1 MATGGKRSER
11 AWLVWARRKGR
22 PATAPGFLPAGRPGR
37 PGAGGGHPPVA
48 AADDEAWAAP
58 TAVPHVPGLVRQPDL
73 LAELESLVE
82 AAGGTVAGSAT
93 HSVAAENP
101 ATLIGSG
108 ALRQLKEAVAEN
120 GVDLVVFQ
128 NLLRPK
134 QQTNL
139 ESELEV
145 KVLDR
150 REVILDIFARR
161 ARSREG
167 KLQVEM
173 AQLSFR
179 LGRLAGGRRDLS
191 RLGGGIGTRGP
202 GEKKLE
208 EDRRR
213 IRSQLRQ
220 IGRELETVRR
230 TRSLHYQRRRDI
242 GFPVVAIVGYTNAGK
257 STLFNRLTGADV
269 FVADQLF
276 ATLDPTARKIR
287 LPGGLAAIAVDTVGF
302 IHELP
307 TELRDAFLATLEG
320 IGEADLLVHVVD
332 GSSDEMDSNLASV
345 DAILSDLGYGTKPA
359 IVAVN
364 KSDLGAG
371 GGGCP
376 PGGVRIS
383 AATGD
388 GIDALLAAAE
398 RILCERLSE
407 KSGSTRPA

>member
-1 MATGGKRSER
+1 MEVRGKSAET
-11 AWLVWARRKGR
+11 AWLVWVRRKSR
-22 PATAPGFLPAGRPGR
+22 PAPGEAQGV
-37 PGAGGGHPPVA
+37 GH
-48 AADDEAWAAP
+48 
-58 TAVPHVPGLVRQPDL
+58 QPDL
-73 LAELESLVE
+73 IAELESLVE
-82 AAGGTVAGSAT
+82 AAGGTVAGAVT
-93 HSVAAENP
+93 HLVSAENP
-101 ATLIGSG
+101 ATLIGRG
-108 ALRQLKEAVAEN
+108 ALQRLKAVVAEN

-139 ESELEV
+139 ESALEV

-220 IGRELETVRR
+220 IARELETVRR
-230 TRSLHYQRRRDI
+230 TRSLHYRRRREV
-242 GFPVVAIVGYTNAGK
+242 GFPVIAIVGYTNAGK

-276 ATLDPTARKIR
+276 ATLDPTARKVR
-287 LPGGLAAIAVDTVGF
+287 FPGGSDAIAVDTVGF

-307 TELRDAFLATLEG
+307 AELREAFLATLEG

-332 GSSDEMDSNLASV
+332 GSSEDMERNLASV
-345 DAILSDLGYGTKPA
+345 DGILSELGYGGKPTLVA
-359 IVAVN
+359 IN
-364 KSDLGAG
+364 KSDLGTAG
-371 GGGCP
+371 GSCP
-376 PGGVRIS
+376 QGGVRIS

-388 GIDALLAAAE
+388 GIDALIAAAE
-398 RILCERLSE
+398 RLLCERLSE

>member
-1 MATGGKRSER
+1 MEVRGKTAER
-11 AWLVWARRKGR
+11 AWLVWARRKRR
-22 PATAPGFLPAGRPGR
+22 PPGVPADA
-37 PGAGGGHPPVA
+37 AGS
-48 AADDEAWAAP
+48 
-58 TAVPHVPGLVRQPDL
+58 QPDL
-73 LAELESLVE
+73 IAELGSLVE
-82 AAGGTVAGSAT
+82 AAGGTVAGSVT
-93 HSVAAENP
+93 HLVSAENP
-101 ATLIGSG
+101 ATVIGAG
-108 ALRQLKEAVAEN
+108 AVRQLKEKVAEH

-139 ESELEV
+139 ERELEV

-220 IGRELETVRR
+220 IARELETVRR
-230 TRSLHYQRRRDI
+230 TRSLHYRRRREV

-276 ATLDPTARKIR
+276 ATLDPTARRMR
-287 LPGGLAAIAVDTVGF
+287 LPGGLEAIAVDTVGF

-307 TELRDAFLATLEG
+307 AELREAFLATLEG

-332 GSSDEMDSNLASV
+332 GSGEEMERNLASV
-345 DAILSDLGYGTKPA
+345 DGILSELGYGGKPT

-371 GGGCP
+371 GGPCP
-376 PGGVRIS
+376 PGGVRVS

-388 GIDALLAAAE
+388 GLAAFLAAAE
-398 RILCERLSE
+398 GKLCERLSE
-407 KSGSTRPA
+407 KSGSTRPG

>member
-1 MATGGKRSER
+1 MEVRGQGAEK

-22 PATAPGFLPAGRPGR
+22 PSVAPGNPASG
-37 PGAGGGHPPVA
+37 
-48 AADDEAWAAP
+48 
-58 TAVPHVPGLVRQPDL
+58 QPDL
-73 LAELESLVE
+73 IAELGSLVE
-82 AAGGTVAGSAT
+82 AAGGIVTGAVT
-93 HSVAAENP
+93 HMVSAENP

-108 ALRQLKEAVAEN
+108 ALMRLKEAVAEH
-120 GVDLVVFQ
+120 GVSLVVFQ
-128 NLLRPK
+128 NLLKPK

-139 ESELEV
+139 EDELDV

-208 EDRRR
+208 QDRRR

-220 IGRELETVRR
+220 IARELETVRR
-230 TRSLHYQRRRDI
+230 TRSLHYKRRREV
-242 GFPVVAIVGYTNAGK
+242 GFPVIAIVGYTNAGK

-287 LPGGLAAIAVDTVGF
+287 FPGGSEAIAVDTVGF

-307 TELRDAFLATLEG
+307 AELRDAFLATLEG

-332 GSSDEMDSNLASV
+332 GSSEEMERNLSSV
-345 DAILSDLGYGTKPA
+345 DAILSELGYGGKPT

-364 KSDLGAG
+364 KSDRGTAG
-371 GGGCP
+371 GACP
-376 PGGVRIS
+376 RGGVRIS

-388 GIDALLAAAE
+388 GIDQLIEAAE
-398 RILCERLSE
+398 RISCDCHSE
-407 KSGSTRPA
+407 KNGSTRPA